1 MTSRKSSYPKLHL
14 AIDNCFAYK
23 RWTRPEDWA
32 RVIQGLGVQYIEASA
47 DTELDP
53 LYMGESYLRHWV
65 GQVRQA
71 EEEYGVRVCNLYSGH
86 GTYTTLGLTHPDGSV
101 RERMAVDWFM
111 PMIRLAGELGCGL
124 GFFAH
129 GFEHRVLQDAASYAE
144 HVAMLLDA
152 LVRLNRYAG
161 EVGCGK
167 LGVEQMYTPH
177 MYPWR
182 LHDTEDLLCQVTARS
197 GRDFYFTEDVGHH
210 TTKFMRPDRNAL
222 DGGNVRGVWLGTDR
236 AFSLADQGGSSAWDQ
251 ISADMDA
258 NPQLF
263 STTEDGDCY
272 TWLERLG
279 CFSPIV
285 HLQQTDGRSSAHLPF
300 TEDQNRRGKIAGDRV
315 LRALKRSYDQPV
327 QAGMPGR
334 CDDIYLTLEVFST
347 TTAIPHELLDDY
359 RATVQYWR
367 QYVPEDGLG
376 LDVLVNRLGGDG

>member
-1 MTSRKSSYPKLHL
+1 MTSPSRYPKLYL

-32 RVIQGLGVQYIEASA
+32 RVIQGLGVQFVEASA

-53 LYMGESYLRHWV
+53 LYMGAPYLAEWA
-65 GQVRQA
+65 GEVRRA
-71 EEEYGVRVCNLYSGH
+71 EKEHGVRVCNLYSGH
-86 GTYTTLGLTHPDGSV
+86 GTYTTLGLTHPHRSV
-101 RERMAVDWFM
+101 RERMETDWFM

-129 GFEHRVLQDAASYAE
+129 GFEHRVLQSAASYAE

-167 LGVEQMYTPH
+167 LGLEQMYTPH

-182 LHDTEDLLCQVTARS
+182 LRDTEDLLRQVTARS
-197 GRDFYFTEDVGHH
+197 GRGFYFTEDLGHH
-210 TTKFMRPDRNAL
+210 TTRFMRPDRDTVAARST
-222 DGGNVRGVWLGTDR
+222 RGVWLGTDR

-251 ISADMDA
+251 LAAEMDA

-263 STTEDGDCY
+263 STAEDGDCY
-272 TWLERLG
+272 AWLERLG
-279 CFSPIV
+279 CYSPII
-285 HLQQTDGRSSAHLPF
+285 HLQQTDGQTSAHLPF
-300 TEDQNRRGKIAGDRV
+300 TEDRNRWGRITGDRV
-315 LRALKRSYDQPV
+315 LRALKRSYDTP
-327 QAGMPGR
+327 APAAMPER
-334 CDDIYLTLEVFST
+334 CDEIYLTLEVFSAT
-347 TTAIPHELLDDY
+347 TSIPHDLLEDY

-367 QYVPEDGLG
+367 RFVPEDGLA
-376 LDVLVNRLGGDG
+376 LDVLVGRLDG